1 MFIYGTSN
9 MSMDIQS
16 VLIPT
21 ITIRPGM
28 YVRDL
33 FTECGK
39 LHVHALPYCDEKGK
53 ITGRLTLK
61 NVMKFSCL
69 PEHMIELA
77 SLLGNQMSC
86 VENAE
91 EKAREII
98 CNPVEPYVRKL
109 GETITSKEPLIKAL
123 AIMEKYD
130 TSYIFVVDDDEYK
143 GLITIQGIAR
153 VMSRLENACT
163 VAESS

>member
-1 MFIYGTSN
+1 MFIYGISN

-21 ITIRPGM
+21 IAIRPGM

-39 LHVHALPYCDEKGK
+39 LHVHALPYCDETGR
-53 ITGRLTLK
+53 IAGRLTLK

-77 SLLGNQMSC
+77 NLLGSQMSC
-86 VENAE
+86 VDNAE

-109 GETITSKEPLIKAL
+109 GETITSDEPLIKAL
-123 AIMEKYD
+123 AMMERNE
-130 TSYIFVVDDDEYK
+130 TSYIFVVDDGEYK
-143 GLITIQGIAR
+143 GLVTIQGIAQ
-153 VMSRLENACT
+153 VMSSLENSCT
-163 VAESS
+163 IAV